1 MHMSFNKK
9 LFASAVALFSLLI
22 SCSLTYAQDF
32 RLGVTAT
39 PNPVGIGSPLTY
51 TIYLTNNTPFPWP
64 NVYVTN
70 KFSATVIF
78 TAQSSFP
85 TNQPAFTNSTEI
97 VFPVTA
103 VNPGTSEY
111 SFILL
116 PQTAG
121 ALTNQITALALG
133 QPTTFVTT
141 DFTTQVS
148 APTADLAIT
157 MTSATSGVF
166 AGGSNTIG
174 LTVSNLGPNDATGVV
189 VTNTLPS
196 SFQFLSFSPTN
207 ASVSTNGS
215 ILTWTVGT
223 LTNGG
228 STQLLVAVRPT
239 VGGTF
244 TNLIATVT
252 GSTLD
257 NITTNNAVTNSMIVE
272 EIQST
277 NLSAIVTSPQLF
289 NPQTGLMEEV
299 VQVTNND
306 TIPVDAVRLSVIGL
320 GTNRLYN
327 AAGTNNNGTPYVQ
340 HNATVNAGA
349 SVSLRLEY
357 FVRTRTP
364 LTNLTYVATGVT
376 FTSPTVPTSSS
387 PIITSMQLTAGGFL
401 IEFQSIPGRSYT
413 ILYANDMSFTNAL
426 AAQPAIVAPA
436 DRVQWIDSGPPKT
449 ISTPANAGSRFYRVL
464 LNP

>member
-1 MHMSFNKK
+1 MSFNKK
-9 LFASAVALFSLLI
+9 LFVGAIALLSLLFPGI
-22 SCSLTYAQDF
+22 VSRAQDF
-32 RLGVTAT
+32 RLGVSAT
-39 PNPVGIGSPLTY
+39 PDPVNIGSTLTY
-51 TIYLTNNTPFPWP
+51 TVYLTNNTPFPWS
-64 NVYVTN
+64 NVYVSN
-70 KFSATVIF
+70 KFSAAVIF
-78 TAQSSFP
+78 TGQSSFP

-97 VFPVTA
+97 VFPVTG

-111 SFILL
+111 SFTLV

-121 ALTNQITALALG
+121 ALTNQITALAIG
-133 QPTTFVTT
+133 QPATLVTT
-141 DFTTQVS
+141 NFTTQVS

-157 MTSATSGVF
+157 MTNAVAGVF
-166 AGGSNTIG
+166 AGGTNTIG

-189 VTNTLPS
+189 VTNALPT
-196 SFQFLSFSPTN
+196 SFQFLSFTPAN
-207 ASVSTNGS
+207 ASIATNGS
-215 ILTWTVGT
+215 ILTWTIGT

-239 VGGTF
+239 VGGAF

-277 NLSAIVTSPQLF
+277 NLSAIVTSPQQF

-327 AAGTNNNGTPYVQ
+327 ATGTNNGNPYVQ

-364 LTNLTYVATGVT
+364 LTNLTYRATGVT

-436 DRVQWIDSGPPKT
+436 DRVQWIDNGPPKT